1 MIKSLKKF
9 YSIPATLLVALPV
22 LISCSGNNDANAIVD
37 SAIVTTEQQTS
48 DSISLQDSI
57 ALKQHIRE
65 AKIMYAVEEFSEHS
79 FNGGYD
85 DTQLDSL
92 LNEQHMSFASARFIY
107 APDSTF
113 VIYIVEL
120 ESCGAYC
127 NPLWETWI
135 HFNDESRYVY
145 KSTEVSNVVEIN
157 KMSDGKYMLV
167 ESEST
172 RPAGFYTQTAYNVS
186 LVTFPDHN
194 ITFHPV
200 VCESVNANATRFDKR
215 FSIHQEFTMD
225 EFTDFT
231 LKYSA
236 QTQTLE
242 YAYANDMNICCNV
255 DSAYE
260 WTGNMIYKNGCFAKQ
275 NETRKS
281 LK

>member
-1 MIKSLKKF
+1 MKSFYSLK
-9 YSIPATLLVALPV
+9 AALPAIFLV
-22 LISCSGNNDANAIVD
+22 VVSCSGNNNATSKAD
-37 SAIVTTEQQTS
+37 SVYTPAVQTPPS
-48 DSISLQDSI
+48 TGSNPDSS
-57 ALKQHIRE
+57 ALKQHVRE
-65 AKIMYAVEEFSEHS
+65 AKLMYAIEEFSEHS

-85 DTQLDSL
+85 DAQLDSL
-92 LNEQHMSFASARFIY
+92 LKEQHMSFASARFIY

-113 VIYIVEL
+113 VIYIVEM

-127 NPLWETWI
+127 NPIWETWI

-145 KSTEVSNVVEIN
+145 KSTEISNVIEIN
-157 KMSDGKYMLV
+157 KMPDGKYMLL

-200 VCESVNANATRFDKR
+200 VCGSVTTDADRFSKR

-225 EFTDFT
+225 EFTDLT
-231 LKYSA
+231 LKYSP
-236 QTQTLE
+236 QTQSLE

-260 WTGNMIYKNGCFAKQ
+260 WTGNMIYKDGCFAKQ

>member
-1 MIKSLKKF
+1 MKKF
-9 YSIPATLLVALPV
+9 FSLSAALLVAVPV
-22 LISCSGNNDANAIVD
+22 FISCSGNNTVTAYAD
-37 SAIVTTEQQTS
+37 SANVTTALPS
-48 DSISLQDSI
+48 KAADSNQDSS

-65 AKIMYAVEEFSEHS
+65 AKLMYAVEEFSEHS

-85 DTQLDSL
+85 DKQLDSL
-92 LNEQHMSFASARFIY
+92 LKEQHMSFASARFIY

-145 KSTEVSNVVEIN
+145 KSTEISNVIEIN

-200 VCESVNANATRFDKR
+200 VCENVKADADRFDKR

-225 EFTDFT
+225 EFTDLT
-231 LKYSA
+231 LKYSP
-236 QTQTLE
+236 QTQSLE

-260 WTGNMIYKNGCFAKQ
+260 WKGNMVYKNGCFAKQ